1 MERGERREVR
11 EGCGL
16 PDVGVLAA
24 GGGAAVNPRPS
35 RLNPPSVVREPPP
48 VPGKVVQLPDRS
60 NSSALIQSSKSP
72 SSTGP
77 SVGCSR
83 LNICQFIN
91 FHNLHVNQ

>member
-1 MERGERREVR
+1 MECV
-11 EGCGL
+11 L
-16 PDVGVLAA
+16 PDVRVLRA
-24 GGGAAVNPRPS
+24 GGRAAVYPRPG

-72 SSTGP
+72 SPAGP

-83 LNICQFIN
+83 LNICQFIS